1 MNEMKKLLKKK
12 YFKMVLMKF
21 NKMNCEINKMNIKY
35 NHGN

>member
-1 MNEMKKLLKKK
+1 MKD
-12 YFKMVLMKF
+12 FFHMVLMKF